1 MGELKLSIIL
11 PCYNVDRYI
20 ADCLDSIYLQDL
32 PEDEFEVICVN
43 DCSTDGT
50 RGIIADY
57 AAQHQNLTLI
67 DHTENLTAGG
77 ARNTGIKAAKGE
89 YIWFV
94 DPDDKVKP
102 NSAGAVYEIA
112 KGKDVDVL
120 MFNYDIIDET
130 NHFLEQKN
138 IFADSDALVGQ
149 DFVVKYFPN
158 HISRLC
164 VVWCCLFKT
173 SFLREGGL
181 WYPIMR
187 KSQDV
192 SFLWKVLLVAKRVA
206 SVNDVFY
213 IYRSNPYS
221 VTKISSDAHVLFSE
235 RILFGNQIC
244 LMLEQDN
251 INDVVRQDLMK
262 AARWC
267 ANSNLELLNGMTTE
281 QRNRYYEEMVG
292 NRDAVNRLK
301 AYMNRKQKR
310 VFSTIGGKQMWL
322 MKISLLN
329 WLERTKE

>member
-1 MGELKLSIIL
+1 MSLRLSFIL

-20 ADCLDSIYLQDL
+20 ADCLDSIFAQDL

-50 RGIIADY
+50 RKIIVDY

-77 ARNTGIKAAKGE
+77 ARNTGIKVAKGE

-94 DPDDKVKP
+94 DPDDKVKS
-102 NSAGAVYEIA
+102 NSAGIVCEMA
-112 KGKDVDVL
+112 KRKEVDIL

-130 NHFLEQKN
+130 NHFLEKKEV
-138 IFADSDALVGQ
+138 FADSDVLVGQ
-149 DFVVKYFPN
+149 DYIVKYFPK
-158 HISRLC
+158 HISHLC
-164 VVWCCLFKT
+164 VVWCCLFRT
-173 SFLREGGL
+173 AFLKEKGL

-192 SFLWKVLLVAKRVA
+192 SFLWKVLLVAQRVA
-206 SVNDVFY
+206 SVGDVFY

-221 VTKISSDAHVLFSE
+221 VTKISLDAHVLFSE

-244 LMLEQDN
+244 LMLEKDN

-267 ANSNLELLNGMTTE
+267 ANSNLELLCELTAE
-281 QRNRYYEEMVG
+281 QRNRYYEEMV
-292 NRDAVNRLK
+292 NNKDAVNRLK

-310 VFSTIGGKQMWL
+310 VFSMAGGKQMWL
-322 MKISLLN
+322 MRISLLK
-329 WLERTKE
+329 WLERTKK

>member
-1 MGELKLSIIL
+1 MGAIKLSIIL
-11 PCYNVDRYI
+11 PCYNVERYI
-20 ADCLDSIYLQDL
+20 ADCLDSLYAQDL
-32 PEDEFEVICVN
+32 PEEEYEVICVN

-50 RGIIADY
+50 RRIVLDR
-57 AAQHQNLTLI
+57 AALHPNLVLI

-89 YIWFV
+89 YFWFV
-94 DPDDKVKP
+94 DPDDKISP
-102 NSAGAVYEIA
+102 NSLGTVYEIA

-130 NHFLEQKN
+130 NHFLEKKS
-138 IFADSDALVGQ
+138 IFTDSDILGGQ
-149 DFVVKYFPN
+149 EYVVRYFPK

-164 VVWCCLFKT
+164 VVWCCLFRT
-173 SFLREGGL
+173 AFLRERDL

-192 SFLWKVLLVAKRVA
+192 SFLWKVLLVAQRVA
-206 SVNDVFY
+206 SVCDVFY

-235 RILFGNQIC
+235 RILFGNQIG

-251 INDVVRQDLMK
+251 LNDVVRQDLLK
-262 AARWC
+262 AVRWC
-267 ANSNLELLNGMTTE
+267 ANSNLELLHEMTDE
-281 QRNRYYEEMVG
+281 QRNRYYDEIVS

-310 VFSTIGGKQMWL
+310 VFSTVGGKRLWL
-322 MKISLLN
+322 MKISLLR
-329 WLERTKE
+329 WLEKTKK